1 MAFTGIC
8 RAEKAPH
15 YTPALALVECPQMS
29 WARRRLKKHEKHCH
43 FWHIRKTAAI
53 NDCEALLAAC
63 RNTAG
68 MKYDLHL

>member
-15 YTPALALVECPQMS
+15 YTPALALVECPQIS

-53 NDCEALLAAC
+53 N
-63 RNTAG
+63 
-68 MKYDLHL
+68 